1 MGTQVGVVIAAYL
14 LGSVPVGLIVGKL
27 FFGKDIREQG
37 SGNLGATN
45 AYRALGPVAGVLVF
59 VLDVGKGAV
68 PVYVALRLWGPPT
81 DPWSTLVLVTTGMAA
96 IAGHNWPVY
105 LKFKGGK
112 GVSTAAGVLVVLFP
126 YLTAVLAVVW
136 IVTVLLTRY
145 VSVGSIAIAVCFP
158 ILVGIFHGS
167 NPVYVAFS
175 VVAAAV
181 VIFRHRSNI
190 GRLLRGVEPRVLAG
204 TSKEP
209 SND

>member
-1 MGTQVGVVIAAYL
+1 MEMRAAMIIAAYL
-14 LGSVPVGLIVGKL
+14 VGSVPVGLIVGKV

-45 AYRALGPVAGVLVF
+45 AYRALGRVAGVLVF
-59 VLDVGKGAV
+59 LLDVAKGGV
-68 PVYVALRLWGPPT
+68 PVYVALSLFGAPT
-81 DPWSTLVLVTTGMAA
+81 DPRSTLVLVLTGMAA
-96 IAGHNWPVY
+96 IAGHNWPIY
-105 LKFKGGK
+105 LKFRGGK

-126 YLTAVLAVVW
+126 YLTAALTVVW
-136 IVTVLLTRY
+136 IVAVLLTRY
-145 VSVGSIAIAVCFP
+145 VSVGSIAIALGFP
-158 ILVGIFHGS
+158 VLVTIFYGS
-167 NPVYVAFS
+167 NRVYVAFS

>member
-59 VLDVGKGAV
+59 VLDVGKGAA
-68 PVYVALRLWGPPT
+68 PVYVALRLWGSPT
-81 DPWSTLVLVTTGMAA
+81 DPWSTLVLVMTGMAA

-105 LKFKGGK
+105 LKFRGGK

-126 YLTAVLAVVW
+126 YLTAGLAVVW
-136 IVTVLLTRY
+136 MAAVLLTRY
-145 VSVGSIAIAVCFP
+145 VSVGSIAIALGFP
-158 ILVGIFHGS
+158 VLVTIFYGS
-167 NPVYVAFS
+167 NRVYVAFS

>member
-14 LGSVPVGLIVGKL
+14 LGSVPVGLIVGKV
-27 FFGKDIREQG
+27 FFGKDIRDEG

-59 VLDVGKGAV
+59 VLDVAKGAA
-68 PVYVALRLWGPPT
+68 PVYVALRLWGQPT
-81 DPWSTLVLVTTGMAA
+81 DPWSTLVLVMTGMAA

-105 LKFKGGK
+105 LKFRGGK

-126 YLTAVLAVVW
+126 YLTAALAVVW
-136 IVTVLLTRY
+136 IVAVLLTRY
-145 VSVGSIAIAVCFP
+145 VSVGSIAIALGFP
-158 ILVGIFHGS
+158 VLVAIFYGS
-167 NPVYVAFS
+167 NRVYVAFS